1 MAEENQGNF
10 KVTDRRL
17 FNADGT
23 LREDALIEEA
33 PAAQTPEPHTIV
45 PEKSN
50 SEWGGSW
57 PEPQSAVS
65 SGPAQSQRPFAAA
78 TAPEPQ
84 PQPPEQEDEEPER
97 TMFNEFLMGI
107 ASSAF
112 IYLGL
117 VEHPAT
123 GRRQVDMTAAKES
136 IDMLVMLREKTKGNL
151 TRGEEKFFDD
161 LLTDLKMQ
169 YVSMRR

>member
-1 MAEENQGNF
+1 MAEENQGSF

-17 FNADGT
+17 FNPDGT
-23 LREDALIEEA
+23 LRDDALIEEA
-33 PAAQTPEPHTIV
+33 APAPPPEPGAAAS
-45 PEKSN
+45 PS
-50 SEWGGSW
+50 
-57 PEPQSAVS
+57 
-65 SGPAQSQRPFAAA
+65 PAQPQGQFAAA
-78 TAPEPQ
+78 TAPELQ
-84 PQPPEQEDEEPER
+84 SEPEDAEPER

-136 IDMLVMLREKTKGNL
+136 IDMLLMLREKTKGNL
-151 TRGEEKFFDD
+151 THGEEKFFDD
-161 LLTDLKMQ
+161 LLSDLKMQ
-169 YVSMRR
+169 YVTMRR

>member
-1 MAEENQGNF
+1 MAEENQSSF

-23 LREDALIEEA
+23 LREDVLIEEA
-33 PAAQTPEPHTIV
+33 PPAQTPEPQ
-45 PEKSN
+45 P
-50 SEWGGSW
+50 
-57 PEPQSAVS
+57 AVS
-65 SGPAQSQRPFAAA
+65 SGPAQSQGPVAAA
-78 TAPEPQ
+78 TAPELQ
-84 PQPPEQEDEEPER
+84 PEPPEPEDMEPER

>member
-1 MAEENQGNF
+1 MAEENQVSF

-23 LREDALIEEA
+23 LREDALIEEPA
-33 PAAQTPEPHTIV
+33 PAP
-45 PEKSN
+45 S
-50 SEWGGSW
+50 
-57 PEPQSAVS
+57 PEPQPAVS
-65 SGPAQSQRPFAAA
+65 SGPAQPQRQFAAA
-78 TAPEPQ
+78 TAPELQ
-84 PQPPEQEDEEPER
+84 PEPEDVEPER

-151 TRGEEKFFDD
+151 THGEEKFFDD
-161 LLTDLKMQ
+161 LLSDLKMQ

>member
-1 MAEENQGNF
+1 MAEENQGSF

-23 LREDALIEEA
+23 LREDALIEEPA
-33 PAAQTPEPHTIV
+33 PAPP
-45 PEKSN
+45 
-50 SEWGGSW
+50 
-57 PEPQSAVS
+57 PEPQPAVS
-65 SGPAQSQRPFAAA
+65 SGSAQPQRQFAAA
-78 TAPEPQ
+78 TAPELQ
-84 PQPPEQEDEEPER
+84 PEPEDAEPER

-123 GRRQVDMTAAKES
+123 GRRQVDMSAAKES

-161 LLTDLKMQ
+161 LLSDLKMQ

>member
-1 MAEENQGNF
+1 MAEENQGSF

-17 FNADGT
+17 FNPDGT
-23 LREDALIEEA
+23 LREDALIEEPA
-33 PAAQTPEPHTIV
+33 PAPP
-45 PEKSN
+45 
-50 SEWGGSW
+50 
-57 PEPQSAVS
+57 PEPQPAVS
-65 SGPAQSQRPFAAA
+65 SGSAQPQRQFAAA

-84 PQPPEQEDEEPER
+84 PEPEDMEPER

-151 TRGEEKFFDD
+151 THGEEKFFDD
-161 LLTDLKMQ
+161 LLSDLKMQ

>member
-1 MAEENQGNF
+1 MAEENQGSF

-23 LREDALIEEA
+23 LREDALIEEPA
-33 PAAQTPEPHTIV
+33 PAP
-45 PEKSN
+45 S
-50 SEWGGSW
+50 
-57 PEPQSAVS
+57 PEPQPAVS
-65 SGPAQSQRPFAAA
+65 SGPAQPQRQFAAA
-78 TAPEPQ
+78 TAPELQ
-84 PQPPEQEDEEPER
+84 PEPEDVEPER

-151 TRGEEKFFDD
+151 THGEEKFFDD
-161 LLTDLKMQ
+161 LLSDLKMQ

>member
-1 MAEENQGNF
+1 MAEENQGSF

-23 LREDALIEEA
+23 LREDALIEEPA
-33 PAAQTPEPHTIV
+33 PTPP
-45 PEKSN
+45 
-50 SEWGGSW
+50 
-57 PEPQSAVS
+57 PEPQPAVS
-65 SGPAQSQRPFAAA
+65 SGSAQPQRQFAAA
-78 TAPEPQ
+78 TAPELQ
-84 PQPPEQEDEEPER
+84 PEPEDAEPER

-136 IDMLVMLREKTKGNL
+136 IDMLVMLRKKTKGNL

-161 LLTDLKMQ
+161 LLSDLKMQ

>member
-1 MAEENQGNF
+1 MAEENQGSF

-23 LREDALIEEA
+23 LREDALIEEPA
-33 PAAQTPEPHTIV
+33 PAP
-45 PEKSN
+45 S
-50 SEWGGSW
+50 
-57 PEPQSAVS
+57 PEPQPAVS
-65 SGPAQSQRPFAAA
+65 SGPAQPQRQFAAA
-78 TAPEPQ
+78 TAPELE
-84 PQPPEQEDEEPER
+84 PEPEDAEPER

-151 TRGEEKFFDD
+151 THGEEKFFDD
-161 LLTDLKMQ
+161 LLSDLKMQ

>member
-1 MAEENQGNF
+1 MAEENQSSF

-23 LREDALIEEA
+23 LRDDALIEEVPPA
-33 PAAQTPEPHTIV
+33 PA
-45 PEKSN
+45 
-50 SEWGGSW
+50 
-57 PEPQSAVS
+57 PEPQPNSV
-65 SGPAQSQRPFAAA
+65 SGPAQSQRPFATAA
-78 TAPEPQ
+78 APELQ
-84 PQPPEQEDEEPER
+84 PEPLEPEDAEPER
-97 TMFNEFLMGI
+97 TMFNEFLMSI

-123 GRRQVDMTAAKES
+123 GRRQIDMQAAKES
-136 IDMLVMLREKTKGNL
+136 IDMLLMLREKTKGNL

-169 YVSMRR
+169 YVSMRRQ

>member
-1 MAEENQGNF
+1 MAEENQGSF

-23 LREDALIEEA
+23 LREDVLIEEA
-33 PAAQTPEPHTIV
+33 APAQTPEPQ
-45 PEKSN
+45 P
-50 SEWGGSW
+50 
-57 PEPQSAVS
+57 AVG
-65 SGPAQSQRPFAAA
+65 SGPAQSQGRFAAA

-84 PQPPEQEDEEPER
+84 YEAADAEPER
-97 TMFNEFLMGI
+97 TMFNEFLMGV

-161 LLTDLKMQ
+161 LLSDLKMQ

>member
-1 MAEENQGNF
+1 MAEENQGSF

-17 FNADGT
+17 FNPDGT
-23 LREDALIEEA
+23 LREDALIEEPA
-33 PAAQTPEPHTIV
+33 PAP
-45 PEKSN
+45 
-50 SEWGGSW
+50 
-57 PEPQSAVS
+57 PEPQPAVS
-65 SGPAQSQRPFAAA
+65 SGSAQPQGQFAAA
-78 TAPEPQ
+78 IAPELQ
-84 PQPPEQEDEEPER
+84 PEPEDAEPER
-97 TMFNEFLMGI
+97 TLFNEFLMGI

-151 TRGEEKFFDD
+151 TRGEEKFFED
-161 LLTDLKMQ
+161 LLSDLKMQ
-169 YVSMRR
+169 YVRMRR

>member
-1 MAEENQGNF
+1 MAEENQGSF

-23 LREDALIEEA
+23 LREDALIEEPA
-33 PAAQTPEPHTIV
+33 PTPP
-45 PEKSN
+45 
-50 SEWGGSW
+50 
-57 PEPQSAVS
+57 PEPQPAVS
-65 SGPAQSQRPFAAA
+65 SGSAQPQRQFAAA
-78 TAPEPQ
+78 TAPELQ
-84 PQPPEQEDEEPER
+84 PEPEDAEPER

-161 LLTDLKMQ
+161 LLSDLKMQ

>member
-1 MAEENQGNF
+1 MPEENQSSF

-17 FNADGT
+17 FNADGS
-23 LREDALIEEA
+23 LREDALIEEPA
-33 PAAQTPEPHTIV
+33 PPAAPTPDPQPGPNPVSAQT
-45 PEKSN
+45 
-50 SEWGGSW
+50 
-57 PEPQSAVS
+57 
-65 SGPAQSQRPFAAA
+65 SQPFAAA
-78 TAPEPQ
+78 TAPELQ
-84 PQPPEQEDEEPER
+84 AEESLGDEPEQS
-97 TMFNEFLMGI
+97 MFNEFLMGI

-123 GRRQVDMTAAKES
+123 GRRQVDMMAAKES

-161 LLTDLKMQ
+161 LLSDLKMQ
-169 YVSMRR
+169 FVSLRR

>member
-1 MAEENQGNF
+1 MAEENQGSF

-17 FNADGT
+17 FNPDGT
-23 LREDALIEEA
+23 LREDALIEEPA
-33 PAAQTPEPHTIV
+33 PAPP
-45 PEKSN
+45 
-50 SEWGGSW
+50 
-57 PEPQSAVS
+57 PEPQPAVS
-65 SGPAQSQRPFAAA
+65 SGSAQPQGQFAAA
-78 TAPEPQ
+78 IAPELQ
-84 PQPPEQEDEEPER
+84 PEPEDAEPER
-97 TMFNEFLMGI
+97 TLFNEFLMGI

-136 IDMLVMLREKTKGNL
+136 IDMLVMLQEKTKGNL
-151 TRGEEKFFDD
+151 TRGEEKFFED
-161 LLTDLKMQ
+161 LLSDLKMQ

>member
-1 MAEENQGNF
+1 MAEENQGSF

-33 PAAQTPEPHTIV
+33 APAQTPEPQ
-45 PEKSN
+45 P
-50 SEWGGSW
+50 
-57 PEPQSAVS
+57 AVS
-65 SGPAQSQRPFAAA
+65 SGPAQSQRQFAAA
-78 TAPEPQ
+78 TAPELQ
-84 PQPPEQEDEEPER
+84 PEPEDVEPER
-97 TMFNEFLMGI
+97 TLFNEFLMGI

-112 IYLGL
+112 IYMGM

-161 LLTDLKMQ
+161 LLSELKMQ
-169 YVSMRR
+169 FVSMR

>member
-1 MAEENQGNF
+1 MAEENQGSF

-17 FNADGT
+17 FNSDGT
-23 LREDALIEEA
+23 LREDALIEDSA
-33 PAAQTPEPHTIV
+33 SSPAQTPEPQPIV
-45 PEKSN
+45 NP
-50 SEWGGSW
+50 
-57 PEPQSAVS
+57 VS
-65 SGPAQSQRPFAAA
+65 TQSQQQFA
-78 TAPEPQ
+78 TAVAPELQ
-84 PQPPEQEDEEPER
+84 PVEEMGAEPEQ
-97 TMFNEFLMGI
+97 TMFTEFLMGI

-123 GRRQVDMTAAKES
+123 GRRQVDMAAAKES

-151 TRGEEKFFDD
+151 TRGEEKFFND

-169 YVSMRR
+169 FVSMRR

>member
-1 MAEENQGNF
+1 MAEENQGSF

-17 FNADGT
+17 FNPDGT
-23 LREDALIEEA
+23 LREDALIEEPA
-33 PAAQTPEPHTIV
+33 PAPP
-45 PEKSN
+45 
-50 SEWGGSW
+50 
-57 PEPQSAVS
+57 
-65 SGPAQSQRPFAAA
+65 
-78 TAPEPQ
+78 PEPQ
-84 PQPPEQEDEEPER
+84 PTVSSGSAQPQGQFAAAIAPELQPEPEDAEPER
-97 TMFNEFLMGI
+97 TLFNEFLMGI

-151 TRGEEKFFDD
+151 TRGEEKFFED
-161 LLTDLKMQ
+161 LLSDLKMQ
-169 YVSMRR
+169 YVRMRR